1 VGCNIPLFKKLK
13 FAVKLK
19 KSNPKNIGSNKQPS
33 LSKTES
39 ITLADKVYAQLEE
52 MIVTLVF
59 EPGQM
64 LSESELGEMLQ
75 VSRTPIGEA
84 LQRLAREG
92 LVNILPRRGIVV
104 TEINIADQLK
114 LLEFRCVVSRFA
126 ASSAARR
133 ANDVERSQMQAIAK
147 QLINAVKS
155 KDSHA
160 LLQAD
165 KAFHDHFSICVRNEF
180 ASRALDS
187 LDSLS
192 RRFWFVFHQN
202 QDDAESGRLHADLA
216 LAIAKG
222 DSKAAE
228 LASDRLFDSLEK
240 FVHQTLKR

>member
-1 VGCNIPLFKKLK
+1 MKLK
-13 FAVKLK
+13 NSDLK
-19 KSNPKNIGSNKQPS
+19 GSNSNKRLTLIKIDNIS
-33 LSKTES
+33 
-39 ITLADKVYAQLEE
+39 LADQVYAELEE
-52 MIVTLVF
+52 MIVTLQF

-64 LSESELGEMLQ
+64 LSESELSEILQ

-114 LLEFRCVVSRFA
+114 LLEFRSVVSRFA
-126 ASSAARR
+126 AGSAARR
-133 ANDVERSQMQAIAK
+133 ANDEERKQMQVIAN
-147 QLINAVKS
+147 QLLDAVKV
-155 KDSHA
+155 KDGHA

-180 ASRALDS
+180 ASRSLDS

-192 RRFWFVFHQN
+192 RRFWFVYHQS
-202 QDDAESGRLHADLA
+202 QDDAESGKLHANLA

-222 DSKAAE
+222 DSNTAE
-228 LASDRLFDSLEK
+228 AASDKLFESLEK
-240 FVHQTLKR
+240 FVHQTLRR

>member
-1 VGCNIPLFKKLK
+1 MKLK
-13 FAVKLK
+13 NTVKNKRLILQK
-19 KSNPKNIGSNKQPS
+19 TDNIS
-33 LSKTES
+33 
-39 ITLADKVYAQLEE
+39 LADRVYAELEE
-52 MIVTLVF
+52 MIVTLQF
-59 EPGQM
+59 KPGQM
-64 LSESELGEMLQ
+64 LSESDLGVMLQ

-92 LVNILPRRGIVV
+92 LVNILPRRGITV

-114 LLEFRCVVSRFA
+114 LLEFRSVVSRFA
-126 ASSAARR
+126 AGSAARR
-133 ANDVERSQMQAIAK
+133 SSDEERKNMQVIAD
-147 QLINAVKS
+147 QLLGAVKT
-155 KDSHA
+155 KDGHA

-192 RRFWFVFHQN
+192 RRFWFVYHQS
-202 QDDAESGRLHADLA
+202 QDDAESGKLHANLA

-222 DSKAAE
+222 DPKAAE
-228 LASDRLFDSLEK
+228 RASDELFESLEK

>member
-1 VGCNIPLFKKLK
+1 MKLK
-13 FAVKLK
+13 NTELK
-19 KSNPKNIGSNKQPS
+19 NTGKKKRLVLQ
-33 LSKTES
+33 KTDIIS
-39 ITLADKVYAQLEE
+39 LADKVYAELEE
-52 MIVTLVF
+52 MIVTLQF
-59 EPGQM
+59 KPGQM

-126 ASSAARR
+126 AGSAARR
-133 ANDVERSQMQAIAK
+133 SSDEERKQMQAIAD
-147 QLINAVKS
+147 QLLGAVKTR
-155 KDSHA
+155 DGHA

-165 KAFHDHFSICVRNEF
+165 KAFHDHFSTCVRNEF

-192 RRFWFVFHQN
+192 RRFWFVYHQS
-202 QDDAESGRLHADLA
+202 QDDAESGKLHANLA
-216 LAIAKG
+216 LAISNG

-228 LASDRLFDSLEK
+228 RASDELFESLEK

>member
-1 VGCNIPLFKKLK
+1 
-13 FAVKLK
+13 VKSK
-19 KSNPKNIGSNKQPS
+19 KSNPKNIESNKRLS
-33 LSKTES
+33 LSKADN

-52 MIVTLVF
+52 MIVTLEF

-114 LLEFRCVVSRFA
+114 VLEFRSVVSRFA

-133 ANDVERSQMQAIAK
+133 ANDGERTQMHAIAK
-147 QLINAVKS
+147 ELLDAVKG

-165 KAFHDHFSICVRNEF
+165 KAFHDHFSICTRNEF
-180 ASRALDS
+180 ASRTLDA

-192 RRFWFVFHQN
+192 RRFWFVFHQK
-202 QDDAESGRLHADLA
+202 QDDAESGKLHADLA

>member
-1 VGCNIPLFKKLK
+1 
-13 FAVKLK
+13 VKLK
-19 KSNPKNIGSNKQPS
+19 NTVKNKRLILQ
-33 LSKTES
+33 KTDNIS
-39 ITLADKVYAQLEE
+39 LADRVYAELEE
-52 MIVTLVF
+52 MIVTLQF
-59 EPGQM
+59 KPGQM
-64 LSESELGEMLQ
+64 LSESDLGVMFQ

-92 LVNILPRRGIVV
+92 LVNILPRRGITV

-114 LLEFRCVVSRFA
+114 LLEFRRVVSRFA
-126 ASSAARR
+126 AGSAARR
-133 ANDVERSQMQAIAK
+133 SCDEERKRMQVIAD
-147 QLINAVKS
+147 QLLGAVKT
-155 KDSHA
+155 KDGHA

-192 RRFWFVFHQN
+192 RRFWFVYHQS
-202 QDDAESGRLHADLA
+202 QDDAESGKLHANLA

-222 DSKAAE
+222 DPKAAE
-228 LASDRLFDSLEK
+228 RASDELFESLEK

>member
-1 VGCNIPLFKKLK
+1 MKLK
-13 FAVKLK
+13 NTELK
-19 KSNPKNIGSNKQPS
+19 NTGKNGRLALQ
-33 LSKTES
+33 KTDNIS
-39 ITLADKVYAQLEE
+39 LADKVYAELEE
-52 MIVTLVF
+52 MIVTLQF
-59 EPGQM
+59 KPGQM

-84 LQRLAREG
+84 LQRLSREG

-104 TEINIADQLK
+104 SEINIADQLK
-114 LLEFRCVVSRFA
+114 LLEFRSVVSRFA
-126 ASSAARR
+126 AGSAARR
-133 ANDVERSQMQAIAK
+133 SSDEERTQMQAIAD
-147 QLINAVKS
+147 QLLGAVKT
-155 KDSHA
+155 KDGHA

-192 RRFWFVFHQN
+192 RRFWFVHHQS
-202 QDDAESGRLHADLA
+202 QDDAESGKLHANLA

-222 DSKAAE
+222 DPKAAE
-228 LASDRLFDSLEK
+228 RASDELFESLEK

>member
-1 VGCNIPLFKKLK
+1 MKLK
-13 FAVKLK
+13 
-19 KSNPKNIGSNKQPS
+19 NTRKNNQ
-33 LSKTES
+33 LVLQKTDNIS
-39 ITLADKVYAQLEE
+39 LADKVYAELEE
-52 MIVTLVF
+52 MIVTLQLK
-59 EPGQM
+59 PGQM
-64 LSESELGEMLQ
+64 LSESELGVILQ

-84 LQRLAREG
+84 LQRLSREG

-104 TEINIADQLK
+104 SEINIADQLK
-114 LLEFRCVVSRFA
+114 LLEFRRVVSRFSA
-126 ASSAARR
+126 GSAARR
-133 ANDVERSQMQAIAK
+133 SSDEERKQMQVIAD
-147 QLINAVKS
+147 QLLGAVKT
-155 KDSHA
+155 KDGHA

-192 RRFWFVFHQN
+192 RRFWFVYHQS
-202 QDDAESGRLHADLA
+202 QDDAESGKLHANLA

-228 LASDRLFDSLEK
+228 RASDELFESLEK

>member
-1 VGCNIPLFKKLK
+1 M
-13 FAVKLK
+13 KLK
-19 KSNPKNIGSNKQPS
+19 KTELKNTGKNKR
-33 LSKTES
+33 LVLRKTGNIS
-39 ITLADKVYAQLEE
+39 LADKVYAELEE
-52 MIVTLVF
+52 MIITLQF
-59 EPGQM
+59 KPGQM
-64 LSESELGEMLQ
+64 LSESELGEILQ

-92 LVNILPRRGIVV
+92 LVNILPRRGITV

-114 LLEFRCVVSRFA
+114 LLEFRSVVSRFA
-126 ASSAARR
+126 AGSAARR
-133 ANDVERSQMQAIAK
+133 SSDQERKHMQVIAD
-147 QLINAVKS
+147 QLLGAVKT
-155 KDSHA
+155 KDGHA

-192 RRFWFVFHQN
+192 RRFWFVYHQS
-202 QDDAESGRLHADLA
+202 QDDAESGKLHASLA

-222 DSKAAE
+222 DAKAAE
-228 LASDRLFDSLEK
+228 RASDELFESLEK